1 VVVRARWVAKPSGG
15 NHNSGV
21 AAFIY
26 PPDPIFKSIGERHVN
41 KKSGSHFIAED
52 PCKVP
57 GALSTAGFI
66 CPGCTDSWDVTQK
79 LDIEKV
85 NKEQNLES
93 GISLENLL
101 SLSKIHL
108 WPVEQ
113 KPENLESLPLVS
125 ALFN

>member
-1 VVVRARWVAKPSGG
+1 MIM
-15 NHNSGV
+15 
-21 AAFIY
+21 AAAL
-26 PPDPIFKSIGERHVN
+26 S
-41 KKSGSHFIAED
+41 FIAED

-57 GALSTAGFI
+57 GALATAGFI

-85 NKEQNLES
+85 NKELSLES
-93 GISLENLL
+93 GISMENLL
-101 SLSKIHL
+101 ALSKIHL